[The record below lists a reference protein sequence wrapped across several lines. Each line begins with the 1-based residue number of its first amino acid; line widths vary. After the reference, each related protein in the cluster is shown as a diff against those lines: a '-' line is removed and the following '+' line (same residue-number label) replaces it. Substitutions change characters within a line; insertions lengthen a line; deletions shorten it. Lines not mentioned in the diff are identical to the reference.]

1 MQLIE
6 RQDDTPQDDG
16 RSTKQD
22 GNAVSSSDQSDST
35 SSNSSDSRLSD
46 KKGEKRKLPLEP
58 IVEVVDQVQG
68 IISRLHQLSRAIRN
82 ASQQDRALKIAK
94 FEVKNPNDIEL
105 CADLKEHVTWLLDH
119 YYPQSD
125 PELRVRLLSG
135 ILLRQKQFLY
145 RKSRRKEIRT
155 HSFPLSNVSE
165 AVVAAVPTV
174 APKPQSVTS
183 RQERTEPQAPRS
195 NAEKSIAQ
203 TQNTVSVF
211 DEKLFTPDAAPL
223 RQPAMSVRSTRQ
235 DKDLDWP
242 APPMR
247 QKGTIETECPYCFD
261 ILAEDEISDIKLWRF
276 VTLQKISAVANLG

>member
-22 GNAVSSSDQSDST
+22 KNTVSSSDQSDST

-68 IISRLHQLSRAIRN
+68 IISRLHQLSRAIRK

-94 FEVKNPNDIEL
+94 FEVKNLNDIEL
-105 CADLKEHVTWLLDH
+105 CADLKQHVTWLLDH

-125 PELRVRLLSG
+125 PELRVRLLNG
-135 ILLRQKQFLY
+135 ILLRQKQFFYL
-145 RKSRRKEIRT
+145 KSRHKEIRT
-155 HSFPLSNVSE
+155 YSFPLPNISE

-174 APKPQSVTS
+174 APTPQSVTS
-183 RQERTEPQAPRS
+183 RQERTEPHTPRS
-195 NAEKSIAQ
+195 IAEKSIAQ
-203 TQNTVSVF
+203 TQNTVSAF
-211 DEKLFTPDAAPL
+211 DEKLFTPDAAPS

-247 QKGTIETECPYCFD
+247 QKGIMETECPYCFD

-276 VTLQKISAVANLG
+276 VTLKKISAVADFG